1 MKALVIIPTYN
12 ERDNL
17 AGIVSDILA
26 QSGSVEVLII
36 DDNSPDGSGKMAD
49 DMAKAEPRIHVKHR
63 PGKLGLGSA
72 YIDGFKHALA
82 NGYDCV
88 FEMDA
93 DYSHDPREIPNFLA
107 AMEDCDVAVG
117 SRYIGGVRIL
127 NWPIKRLMLSY
138 SASIYTRLITGLK
151 LIDCTSGFKCFRR
164 EVLQALDL
172 DRVHSD
178 GYSFQIEINFLC
190 QAKGFR
196 LKEIPIVFTE
206 RKQGHSKMNKG
217 IILEA
222 LFIVWL
228 LKVKSILRML

>member
-12 ERDNL
+12 ERPNIG
-17 AGIVSDILA
+17 GIVGDVLA
-26 QSGSVEVLII
+26 QSDKVDVLIV
-36 DDNSPDGSGKMAD
+36 DDNSSDGSGDLADSMA
-49 DMAKAEPRIHVKHR
+49 ASNPRVRVLHR

-72 YIDGFKHALA
+72 YIEGFRYALGS
-82 NGYDCV
+82 GYDCV

-93 DYSHDPREIPNFLA
+93 DYSHDPREIPAFLRA
-107 AMEDCDVAVG
+107 LEDSDVVVG

-138 SASIYTRLITGLK
+138 SASIYTRLITGLR

-164 EVLQALDL
+164 EVLEALDL

-190 QAKGFR
+190 QKRGFR
-196 LKEIPIVFTE
+196 MTEIPIVFTE
-206 RKQGHSKMNKG
+206 RKQGRSKMNRG

-228 LKVKSILRML
+228 LKVKSILGLL